1 MHKKRKLAARFCTV
15 LLSFLC
21 IILSALPALAATP
34 TPPAITDGRAVILY
48 DKTHGKFMAEQNA
61 DSRVNTSTSA
71 KIMTG
76 LIACEK
82 LSARLDD
89 AITVTEEMLDSAS
102 GYSMKLKAGERITV
116 RDLLYGAICGSYNDA
131 AYVLAS
137 VIGGDS
143 NGFVAMMNEY
153 AVTLGAKN
161 TSYTNPLGY
170 PDNTAMVTTAHDT
183 LKIALAASENELY
196 MEICSALKH
205 TVPATNKSEE
215 RQFYNRNFLI
225 SSASD
230 PKYYNAG
237 CRGMNAGYSGEA
249 GGWSVVTLAQ
259 DDGADYICVLLGG
272 TSTEDDSRIY
282 AYETVNK
289 LIKWVSRTYNNYTVF
304 PAGAQLGTTSIG
316 LTSIAT
322 PDAPYVIAEDLVVY
336 IPTESGEVT
345 YSIDL
350 QKDLKAPLH
359 AGDEIGRVTVSSSG
373 EVVGT
378 APLIL
383 KEDYEVNAVM
393 LVIDKIGAYTKSRAF
408 IATILCFI
416 ILTVAVIAYKRLTRY
431 SSRGRY
437 TRRT

>member
-1 MHKKRKLAARFCTV
+1 MHKYRKTGTV
-15 LLSFLC
+15 LLSFLFA
-21 IILSALPALAATP
+21 ILLTLPILAAAP
-34 TPPAITDGRAVILY
+34 TPPVITDGRSVILY
-48 DKTHGKFMAEQNA
+48 DKTHGKYLVEHYANE
-61 DSRVNTSTSA
+61 RVNTSTSA

-82 LSARLDD
+82 LSSQLDD
-89 AITVTEEMLDSAS
+89 AVTVTEEMLSSAS
-102 GYSMKLKAGERITV
+102 GYSMKLKAGERILI

-143 NGFVAMMNEY
+143 DGFVALMNEY
-153 AVTLGAKN
+153 AVTLGAKS

-170 PDNTAMVTTAHDT
+170 PDSAAMVTTAYDT

-230 PKYYNAG
+230 PKYYNAS

-289 LIKWVSRTYNNYTVF
+289 LIKWACRTYNNYTVF

-322 PDAPYVIAEDLVVY
+322 PDAPYITDRDLVVY
-336 IPTESGEVT
+336 VPTESGEVT

-350 QKDLKAPLH
+350 QKDLKAPLK
-359 AGDEIGRVTVSSSG
+359 AGDEIGRVTVTSLG
-373 EVVGT
+373 EVVGIC
-378 APLIL
+378 PLIL

-408 IATILCFI
+408 AATLLCFI
-416 ILTVAVIAYKRLTRY
+416 VLSVAVIGYKRLTRY